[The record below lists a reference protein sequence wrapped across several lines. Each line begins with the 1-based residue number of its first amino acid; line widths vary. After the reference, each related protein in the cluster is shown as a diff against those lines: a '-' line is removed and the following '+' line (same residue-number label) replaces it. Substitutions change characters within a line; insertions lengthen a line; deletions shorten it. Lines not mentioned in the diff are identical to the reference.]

1 MNDHETLSSQKMTEH
16 QPLQPPQQISRSIG
30 SIAAERHQLH
40 RTACFNCR
48 SSRQKCDRK
57 SPCMRCTSQQRICE
71 YPSVSN
77 RGRKQGSVNKPDT
90 VEKLLQRI
98 NESPVGDQVIA
109 AILASSRA
117 SQPPQLS
124 PDTPTAR
131 ISEDDSTETGVASG
145 TYTAIDLNG
154 QQAEFNQA
162 NTDSRS
168 SLVSPLHILAD
179 AVETERLASLQI
191 RDPSPAIMSSN
202 EPSSSITGGGWLSS
216 DSTARLI
223 KYFKPNVSFQK
234 DWQVLASQSSSSVLR
249 VSSLT
254 CDPLSSRLIDDA
266 DAERYFELFFRIRNP
281 LVCLLD
287 PILHTP
293 DNVRPMSFTLFSAIC
308 ALGCAISDQPRDR
321 LLYPALF
328 ALAESN
334 IKWSI
339 AASVKSVETI
349 QAIFTMEYWSPA
361 YEKQKDDPYWLHLS
375 HAILLA
381 RELGLNKAKP
391 IDDLVES
398 YTSATASSDFK
409 ERFRR
414 NFERTW
420 LAAFFAEK
428 SFGIVTG
435 RVMNVGRTE
444 VSETIS
450 EWWQKP
456 LACPF
461 DRIISGVV
469 EMRVLLMQYLE
480 ERENMN
486 KTRDSI
492 ANWQSRGFEALEA
505 LRAKR
510 CLSNNA
516 SDISPSAEYLPI
528 LASFV
533 DHSILVFNANALRD
547 LVGINAVE
555 TMANPC
561 RIFRQTV
568 EVACRSLD
576 LVLSDPVLLRHMY
589 GTHNNQFIMICHACS
604 EILFATTRG
613 CLPPDVIETA
623 AAKVRAVAMHMES
636 ITRVLPES
644 SAASLYTTLSK
655 IFSQQLEKY
664 IHTAQASSVS
674 QELIPTD
681 WWNGLGGDLL
691 VDMGDLFPEQLFPEW
706 NSVGAACDPML

>member
-1 MNDHETLSSQKMTEH
+1 MTEH
-16 QPLQPPQQISRSIG
+16 QLLQPPQQISRSIG

-57 SPCMRCTSQQRICE
+57 ICDALRSNE
-71 YPSVSN
+71 YANILRSRTEAENKGVS
-77 RGRKQGSVNKPDT
+77 SSKPDT

-131 ISEDDSTETGVASG
+131 ISEDDSTETGAASG

-223 KYFKPNVSFQK
+223 KYFN
-234 DWQVLASQSSSSVLR
+234 WQVLASQSSSSVLR

-266 DAERYFELFFRIRNP
+266 DAERYFELIRNP

-469 EMRVLLMQYLE
+469 EMRVLL

-604 EILFATTRG
+604 EILATTRG

>member
-1 MNDHETLSSQKMTEH
+1 MTEH

-57 SPCMRCTSQQRICE
+57 ICDALRSNE
-71 YPSVSN
+71 YANILRS
-77 RGRKQGSVNKPDT
+77 RTEAENK
-90 VEKLLQRI
+90 ECQRI

-131 ISEDDSTETGVASG
+131 ISEDDSTETGAASG

-223 KYFKPNVSFQK
+223 KYFN
-234 DWQVLASQSSSSVLR
+234 WQVLASQSSSSVLR

-266 DAERYFELFFRIRNP
+266 DAERYFELIRNP

-461 DRIISGVV
+461 ERIISGVV
-469 EMRVLLMQYLE
+469 EMRVLL

-510 CLSNNA
+510 CLSDNA

-604 EILFATTRG
+604 EILATTRG